1 MFDYR
6 NKIIA
11 LGEQALRSFTR
22 IRLDDLGM
30 TTSWKTGIK
39 QFVDTEYIQHPA
51 NYKKL
56 YVYLQSHNEQDLTLE
71 QMDITALASI
81 IHFYWKSSGIYN
93 VSPNATQLF
102 INHVMDMRELRNT
115 FDHYPQILTEA
126 DEEMMYY
133 DQLYFT
139 SSISSFAVLF
149 MKYKSPSDEWK
160 LIYHNAKSLERMLHG
175 ERWLALSEIP
185 EKILESDD
193 DLSSLIALAEQGH
206 IDAQLKLGKAYY
218 HGDRIREDS
227 EKAHL
232 WIRKAALR
240 GNAEAQYYLGNCIR
254 HSVGV
259 DYDPKA
265 AIEWYKKSAD
275 QGFVPAQ
282 YEIGFNLLFSKQVDS
297 MNTNEK
303 NEVYKWIKLSAD
315 QEYPAAIWE
324 LSILYSRGVGVEKDT
339 KKADILI
346 QKSSELGYS
355 QATMHLAHEFEKSG
369 DLEKAIEMYTRAQS
383 QGENTEGSIRRLK
396 RKLGK

>member
-11 LGEQALRSFTR
+11 LAEQALRSFTR
-22 IRLDDLGM
+22 VRLDDLGM

-39 QFVDTEYIQHPA
+39 RFVDNEYIKHPA

-56 YVYLQSHNEQDLTLE
+56 YVYLQSHDEQDLTLD

-81 IHFYWKSSGIYN
+81 IHFYWKSSGIYE
-93 VSPNATQLF
+93 VSPDATQLF
-102 INHVMDMRELRNT
+102 INHIMDMRELRNT
-115 FDHYPQILTEA
+115 FDHYPQVLRNA

-139 SSISSFAVLF
+139 SSIASFAILF

-160 LIYHNAKSLERMLHG
+160 LIYHNAKFLESMLHG
-175 ERWLALSEIP
+175 ERWLAMSVIP
-185 EKILESDD
+185 ENILEADD

-206 IDAQLKLGKAYY
+206 IDAQIKLGKAYY
-218 HGDRIREDS
+218 HGDRIKKDR

-240 GNAEAQYYLGNCIR
+240 GNAEAQYYLGNCYQ
-254 HSVGV
+254 HSSGV
-259 DYDPKA
+259 DYDPQAVMK
-265 AIEWYKKSAD
+265 WYKESAD
-275 QGFVPAQ
+275 QGFAPAQ
-282 YEIGFNLLFSKQVDS
+282 YEIGFNLLFRKHVDAMTS
-297 MNTNEK
+297 NEK
-303 NEVYKWIKLSAD
+303 KEVYKWIKLSAD
-315 QEYPAAIWE
+315 QEYPAAIWV
-324 LSILYSRGVGVEKDT
+324 LSILYKLGAGVEKDA

-396 RKLGK
+396 RKLGI